1 MFGCHICIKLKKSS
15 RIAKECVRIICNVK
29 PRDHTEIL
37 FKELGFFKFD
47 DINKYMIGRFMHRW
61 YNKKLP
67 EMFNEYFEYVS
78 NVHNYVTRQ
87 SIHLYVPYMRT
98 NLGQSSISYRG
109 PKIWNTIMNNK
120 INGDSSEAAFSKMLK
135 RAINS
140 GIIDIS
146 KCNWY
151 SSDVFQD

>member
-1 MFGCHICIKLKKSS
+1 
-15 RIAKECVRIICNVK
+15 
-29 PRDHTEIL
+29 
-37 FKELGFFKFD
+37 
-47 DINKYMIGRFMHRW
+47 
-61 YNKKLP
+61 
-67 EMFNEYFEYVS
+67 MFNEYFEYVS

-87 SIHLYVPYMRT
+87 SIYLYVRT
-98 NLGQSSISYRG
+98 NLGQSSICYRG

-135 RAINS
+135 RAINN

-151 SSDVFQD
+151 SSDGFQD